1 MGDKVGV
8 LVERVP
14 QRTPQRKIRKSVW
27 RQHHVE
33 IRQKSKPRKFRNT
46 AISKFMTT
54 MQLLQLQEKVLN
66 VPQYRKLF
74 TSTYV
79 DKTKQFLKVK
89 L

>member
-1 MGDKVGV
+1 
-8 LVERVP
+8 
-14 QRTPQRKIRKSVW
+14 
-27 RQHHVE
+27 
-33 IRQKSKPRKFRNT
+33 
-46 AISKFMTT
+46 MTT
-54 MQLLQLQEKVLN
+54 MQLLQLQQKVLN